1 MDTLVPPPGEG
12 RVYGSQRRVRLSEM
26 DAAGRLRLDTV
37 ARYLQDGSVGP
48 KKSYFH
54 RQDSDPSPVEVDFH
68 FPRLGKVTPED
79 YASDHCPVFL
89 EVP

>member
-1 MDTLVPPPGEG
+1 MLFDLC
-12 RVYGSQRRVRLSEM
+12 R
-26 DAAGRLRLDTV
+26 RLRHPV
-37 ARYLQDGSVGP
+37 AEYHRQASRRSSYLQDGGVGP

-68 FPRLGKVTPED
+68 FPRLGKVTPDD

>member
-1 MDTLVPPPGEG
+1 M
-12 RVYGSQRRVRLSEM
+12 
-26 DAAGRLRLDTV
+26 
-37 ARYLQDGSVGP
+37 GP